1 MRGQGALLNARTL
14 PVSISSALA
23 ALLAAWAGSTFAQP
37 YPVKFIRVINPA
49 APGGN
54 SDLLF
59 RVLSP
64 KMIDLL
70 GQQLVMEYRPGAG
83 ATVGTELLA
92 RSAPDGYTAMI
103 VAASHV
109 MNPALVKKLPYDT
122 LKDFTPLGLI
132 ADIPSAL
139 VTHPSLP
146 AKNVKELIALGRA
159 HPGTINFSSGG
170 RGTVGHLAGSLFS
183 AMAKAQY
190 TFVAYKGSHQALID
204 VMSGNIQFQ
213 FSSISNLLPY
223 VEAGR
228 LRMLAQTGE
237 KRSPIAVQIPTME
250 EAGLPGFVVRSGFSF
265 VGPAGMPRTAVE
277 KLNGALVTS
286 LREPANRKL
295 LAARGADPVGST
307 PEEHARYIAGEI
319 DKWTKAA
326 RAAGI
331 APE

>member
-1 MRGQGALLNARTL
+1 MARHRVGIL
-14 PVSISSALA
+14 LA
-23 ALLAAWAGSTFAQP
+23 ALLTATAGAWAQN
-37 YPVKFIRVINPA
+37 YPVRIIRVINPA
-49 APGGN
+49 AAGGN

-64 KMIDLL
+64 KMIELL
-70 GQQLVMEYRPGAG
+70 GQQLVMEHRPGAG
-83 ATVGTELLA
+83 ATVGSDTLA
-92 RSAPDGYTAMI
+92 KSAPDGYTTMF

-139 VTHPSLP
+139 VVHPSLP
-146 AKNVKELIALGRA
+146 VKNVKELVALGRA
-159 HPGTINFSSGG
+159 HPGQINFSSGG
-170 RGTVGHLAGSLFS
+170 RGTVGHLAGTLFGS
-183 AMAKAQY
+183 MAKAQY
-190 TFVAYKGSHQALID
+190 TFVAYRGSHQALID

-223 VEAGR
+223 VESGR

-237 KRSPIAVQIPTME
+237 KRAPIAAQTPTME
-250 EAGLPGFVVRSGFSF
+250 EAGLPGFIVRSGFSF
-265 VGPAGMPRTAVE
+265 LAPAGLPRAFAE

-295 LAARGADPVGST
+295 LAARGADPVGNT
-307 PEEHARYIAGEI
+307 LEEHAQYISTEVG
-319 DKWTKAA
+319 KWIKAA

-331 APE
+331 TPE

>member
-1 MRGQGALLNARTL
+1 MLRRTTVTLLLT
-14 PVSISSALA
+14 I
-23 ALLAAWAGSTFAQP
+23 AGSVSAQQ
-37 YPVKFIRVINPA
+37 YPAKLIRVINPA

-64 KMIDLL
+64 KMIEVL

-92 RSAPDGYTAMI
+92 KSAPDGYATMF

-109 MNPALVKKLPYDT
+109 MNPAIVRKLPYDT

-159 HPGTINFSSGG
+159 NPGAINFSSGG

-223 VEAGR
+223 VESGR

-237 KRSPIAVQIPTME
+237 KRSPIAAQTPTME
-250 EAGLPGFVVRSGFSF
+250 ESGLPGFIVRSGFSF
-265 VGPAGMPRTAVE
+265 VGPAGMPRAVAE
-277 KLNGALVTS
+277 KLNGALLTS

-307 PEEHARYIAGEI
+307 PEEHARYISTEI
-319 DKWTKAA
+319 DKWMKAA
-326 RAAGI
+326 RAAGVT
-331 APE
+331 PE

>member
-1 MRGQGALLNARTL
+1 MHRHTAAMLLIAM
-14 PVSISSALA
+14 
-23 ALLAAWAGSTFAQP
+23 AGSVWAQP
-37 YPVKFIRVINPA
+37 YPNKIIRVINPS

-54 SDLLF
+54 SDALF

-64 KMIDLL
+64 KMIETL

-83 ATVGTELLA
+83 ATVGSDLLA
-92 RSAPDGYTAMI
+92 KSVPDGYTTMF

-109 MNPALVKKLPYDT
+109 MNPALVRKLPYDT
-122 LKDFTPLGLI
+122 IKDFTPLGLI

-139 VTHPSLP
+139 VAHPSLP
-146 AKNVKELIALGRA
+146 AKNVQELIMLGRA
-159 HPGTINFSSGG
+159 HPGAINFSSGG
-170 RGTVGHLAGSLFS
+170 RGTVGHLAGTLFS
-183 AMAKAQY
+183 SMAKAQY

-223 VEAGR
+223 VHAGR
-228 LRMLAQTGE
+228 LLMLAQTGE
-237 KRSPIAVQIPTME
+237 KRSSIAAHTPTME
-250 EAGLPGFVVRSGFSF
+250 ESGLPGFIVRSGFSF
-265 VGPAGMPRTAVE
+265 AGPAGLPRPVVE
-277 KLNGALVTS
+277 RLNGALVVS

-295 LAARGADPVGST
+295 LAARGTDPVGST
-307 PEEHARYIAGEI
+307 PEEHARYISTEI

-331 APE
+331 TPE

>member
-1 MRGQGALLNARTL
+1 MQRRAARY
-14 PVSISSALA
+14 ALA
-23 ALLAAWAGSTFAQP
+23 ALLAASAAPAQN
-37 YPVKFIRVINPA
+37 YPVKIIRVINPA

-64 KMIDLL
+64 KMIEVL
-70 GQQLVMEYRPGAG
+70 GQPLVMEYRPGAG

-92 RSAPDGYTAMI
+92 KSAPDGYATLF

-109 MNPALVKKLPYDT
+109 MNPAIVRKLPYDT

-146 AKNVKELIALGRA
+146 AKNVKDLIALGRT

-170 RGTVGHLAGSLFS
+170 RGTVGHLAGTLFG

-204 VMSGNIQFQ
+204 VMAGNVQFQ

-223 VEAGR
+223 VHAGK
-228 LRMLAQTGE
+228 LNLLAQTGE
-237 KRSPIAVQIPTME
+237 KRSPIAAQIPTME
-250 EAGLPGFVVRSGFSF
+250 ESGMQGFIVRSGFSF
-265 VGPAGMPRTAVE
+265 LAPAALPRAIVE
-277 KLNGALVTS
+277 KLNGALVTALS
-286 LREPANRKL
+286 EPANRKL

-307 PEEHARYIAGEI
+307 PDEHARYISVEV
-319 DKWTKAA
+319 DKWIKAA
-326 RAAGI
+326 RTAGI
-331 APE
+331 TPE